1 MKRFILLLLCLVFSF
16 SLCSCGISDQL
27 QEARQEGYDSGYK
40 DGYAAGAED
49 GYSDGYADGLRDGVD
64 KGAEAAYSEGYK
76 DGRNDKQASL
86 AGLFTSASTS
96 TSSTA
101 SEPNYILN
109 TNTKKFHYPDCSSV
123 DDMKESNKIYFTGTR
138 DEAVSQGYVPCKR
151 CNP

>member
-27 QEARQEGYDSGYK
+27 QEARQEGYDSGYE

-64 KGAEAAYSEGYK
+64 KGAEVAYSEGYK

-86 AGLFTSASTS
+86 SGLFTSDS

-138 DEAVSQGYVPCKR
+138 DEAVSQGYAPCKR